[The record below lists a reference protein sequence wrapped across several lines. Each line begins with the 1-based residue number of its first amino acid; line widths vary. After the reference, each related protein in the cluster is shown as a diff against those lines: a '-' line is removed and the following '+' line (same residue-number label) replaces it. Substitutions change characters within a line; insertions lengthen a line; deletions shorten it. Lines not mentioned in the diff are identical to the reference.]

1 MTSDNRPISDK
12 SLFSHLPLLTI
23 QIIWNVEHQ
32 IARRTISWGLMVQ
45 ILPLRVRR
53 ATETRLLNSLFLF
66 WEQLNTNQLQYS
78 SPSSSVLRTHFLA
91 RLPPQFFIF
100 FYFFWWVSFDILLW
114 CQIWLIF
121 KNFNTSVLDI
131 YG

>member
-78 SPSSSVLRTHFLA
+78 SPSSFVWCGHIFL
-91 RLPPQFFIF
+91 LGSLHNFLFFLIF
-100 FYFFWWVSFDILLW
+100 FGEFL
-114 CQIWLIF
+114 LIF
-121 KNFNTSVLDI
+121 C
-131 YG
+131 YGVKYGWFLKILIHRY